1 MYRSIDPFN
10 ESMTQ
15 KSLPFLRVFVSMRNH
30 YKFVYIS
37 GFFSEDAF
45 ESEVA
50 PQGGGN
56 DCSRLL
62 TISRSIAQEVSRQRP
77 RRVRST
83 VLIVCSTMLI
93 VSSTVRRRVQILAGL
108 LTPLMK
114 NKFRQSLE
122 HDAERHAH
130 TMRSRDSE
138 NSLQNMQWRQHLQ
151 A

>member
-50 PQGGGN
+50 PQGGGTIAHE
-56 DCSRLL
+56 CRLDSA
-62 TISRSIAQEVSRQRP
+62 TEEVSRPIPPEATRTQRMRSRGRYRQRP
-77 RRVRST
+77 RGRNV
-83 VLIVCSTMLI
+83 
-93 VSSTVRRRVQILAGL
+93 
-108 LTPLMK
+108 
-114 NKFRQSLE
+114 
-122 HDAERHAH
+122 
-130 TMRSRDSE
+130 
-138 NSLQNMQWRQHLQ
+138 
-151 A
+151 